1 MLPTTLFWGWKRG
14 RKPGWA
20 TSHVLHLELTLRAVQ
35 WTSTIFLSSFHGKS
49 VQSLRDKCS
58 VFSSGFIS
66 PITKASS
73 FVSYDTSHY
82 LFKSKWPLSLLAHC
96 AIVCLHERIQT
107 PLFNSSAVT
116 VIVECDWTALGEFTN
131 CGKILRNILDSK
143 MED

>member
-1 MLPTTLFWGWKRG
+1 MGNISCFAFGIDPKGSAFGLPPFSLAIFMENPSRVYVTN
-14 RKPGWA
+14 
-20 TSHVLHLELTLRAVQ
+20 AV
-35 WTSTIFLSSFHGKS
+35 SFRR
-49 VQSLRDKCS
+49 V
-58 VFSSGFIS
+58 FIS

-82 LFKSKWPLSLLAHC
+82 LYKSKWPLSLLAHC

-116 VIVECDWTALGEFTN
+116 VIVECNWTALGEFTN